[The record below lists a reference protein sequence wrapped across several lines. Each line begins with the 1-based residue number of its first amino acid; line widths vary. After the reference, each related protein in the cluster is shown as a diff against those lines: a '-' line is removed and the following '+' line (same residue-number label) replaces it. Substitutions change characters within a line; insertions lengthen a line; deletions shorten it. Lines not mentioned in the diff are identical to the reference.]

1 VPVREL
7 AVETGGLVDARVV
20 HEDVDMPT
28 PRERLVPEGV
38 RGRRIGEVGRQGV
51 GRVAELG
58 GEVGE
63 PPLAAKVMDDDGRSV
78 GDERAGCRGTDPS
91 GRAGD
96 EDNAFAVG
104 VHSAVLGRAY
114 EAEPQASS

>member
-1 VPVREL
+1 VPGREL
-7 AVETGGLVDARVV
+7 VVETGGLVDARVV
-20 HEDVDMPT
+20 HEDVDVAT
-28 PRERLVPEGV
+28 PRESLVPEGV

-63 PPLAAKVMDDDGRSV
+63 PPLAAKVMDDDRRSV
-78 GDERAGCRGTDPS
+78 GRKGAGRRGTDPS